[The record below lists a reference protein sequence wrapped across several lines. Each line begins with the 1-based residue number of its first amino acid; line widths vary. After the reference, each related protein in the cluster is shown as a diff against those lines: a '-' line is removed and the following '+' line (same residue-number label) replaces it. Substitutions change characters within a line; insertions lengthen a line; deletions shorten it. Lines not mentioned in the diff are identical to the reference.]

1 LFGFAFLQ
9 SIEPSRLE
17 ENLNMVVA
25 TFLRLI
31 GSWARVQNFKTVA
44 LLLLL
49 GVGFVGGGLAQ
60 AGTFSVTPVRIF
72 LQPRDRATAITFT
85 NDGTTEIV
93 LQADLYEWLQ
103 KPNGDEDLKLAEDII
118 ISPPIIKLA
127 PGAKQVVR
135 LARLNMAPNE
145 AQQTYRLIVREIP
158 EIAAAK
164 QGISAQIALAL
175 SMPVFITPKD
185 AKPDVS
191 CTSVTANT
199 SSVMFTCKNN
209 GNAHAQ
215 VRHARVMRDGKE
227 LTQLDNGGYYLTGTQ
242 RMLTLPLDKVTA
254 GTLTLELALDD
265 GSSPSYTLQLAP

>member
-1 LFGFAFLQ
+1 MKVHFLKPFVN
-9 SIEPSRLE
+9 PSS
-17 ENLNMVVA
+17 V
-25 TFLRLI
+25 
-31 GSWARVQNFKTVA
+31 KTAV

-49 GVGFVGGGLAQ
+49 AAGLMGADLIQ

-85 NDGTTEIV
+85 NDGTTEVV

-103 KPNGDEDLKLAEDII
+103 KPDGEDDLKLAEDVI

-135 LARLNMAPNE
+135 LARLSMAPNDS
-145 AQQTYRLIVREIP
+145 QQTYRLIAREIP

-164 QGISAQIALAL
+164 QGISVQIALAL

-185 AKPDVS
+185 AKPAVTCSAVS
-191 CTSVTANT
+191 AT
-199 SSVMFTCKNN
+199 SSQVVFTCKNS

-215 VRHARVMRDGKE
+215 VRYARVMREGKE
-227 LTQLDNGGYYLTGTQ
+227 LTRLENGGYYLAGTQ
-242 RMLTLPLDKVTA
+242 RTLVLPVGGVTA
-254 GTLTLELALDD
+254 GALSLELALDD
-265 GSSPSYTLQLAP
+265 GSAPSYALQLAP